1 MSKKRRVYVCDA
13 CGFESPAWFGKCPS
27 CSEWNTAVSMTI
39 SDDSE
44 RETIPEVKNT
54 VKTLAEINS
63 ADALRLPVNIQEFDR
78 ITGGGIV
85 AGSVSLISGE
95 PGIGKSTLMLQ
106 VADKIAKNKKVLY
119 VTGEESLRQ
128 VRIRAERLGIENM
141 ERIEAVS
148 TFDIG
153 FLKKHDLSDYGLLI
167 FDSLQT
173 MKLPEVQSLPGS
185 VVQVRECANFI
196 VSRAKMAEVP
206 VFIVGH
212 ITKGGQIAG
221 PKLIEHLVDSV
232 LYFESSKTGYRFLRT
247 IKNRFGPADEIA
259 VFEMTSGGLKQV
271 QDISG
276 IFVEDYISAPGNVI
290 AAVSEGS
297 RSFLVEV
304 QSLVSKP
311 IYGTPR
317 RLSTGIPIE
326 RVLLISAVLA
336 KRAGIPLDSM
346 DIYVNI
352 AGGLQIED
360 TGLDLAVAVS
370 LVSSF
375 MDRALPDDLVAFGE
389 IGLDG
394 TVRSVQGT
402 DRRTER
408 IKSSKFKTVLSPD
421 GDSPVNEV
429 RQLMKIIGG
438 LVNGQS

>member
-1 MSKKRRVYVCDA
+1 MSKKRRAYVCEA

-27 CSEWNTAVSMTI
+27 CGEWNSAVSLSI
-39 SDDSE
+39 SEDSVGD
-44 RETIPEVKNT
+44 TVASTGNNVKA
-54 VKTLAEINS
+54 LAEVDS
-63 ADALRLPVNIQEFDR
+63 ADALRLPVNMQEFDR
-78 ITGGGIV
+78 IIGGGIV

-106 VADKIAKNKKVLY
+106 VADKVALEKKVLY

-128 VRIRAERLGIENM
+128 VKIRAERIGIKNLN
-141 ERIEAVS
+141 RIEAVS

-153 FLKKHDLSDYGLLI
+153 FLRKLELSDYGLLI

-173 MKLPEVQSLPGS
+173 LRLPDIPSLPGS

-196 VSRAKMAEVP
+196 VSKAKMAEVP

-247 IKNRFGPADEIA
+247 MKNRFGPSDEIA
-259 VFEMTSGGLKQV
+259 VFEMTSLGLKPIS
-271 QDISG
+271 DISG
-276 IFVEDYISAPGNVI
+276 IFVEDYVSAPGNVI

-317 RLSTGIPIE
+317 RLSTGIPLD

-346 DIYVNI
+346 DVYVNI

-375 MDRALPDDLVAFGE
+375 LDRALPDDLVDFGE

-394 TVRSVQGT
+394 TVRSVQGKA
-402 DRRTER
+402 RTLER
-408 IKSSKFKTVLSPD
+408 IKSSKFRTVLSPE
-421 GDSPVNEV
+421 GNDSISEV
-429 RQLMKIIGG
+429 RQLLKLIGG
-438 LVNGQS
+438 IVKGQS